1 MRISDWSSD
10 VCSSDLSNTL
20 TAAWEAEKAKLGDAQ
35 KLKEQLDQA
44 RLDLDQAQRKADWNR
59 ASELSYGVIPE
70 LAEKL
75 KEAEKGG
82 RGEARQI
89 VRGEVTG
96 HAIPALVCRWTGL
109 PVPMMRAR
117 EKQERRRV

>member
-70 LAEKL
+70 LETKL

-82 RGEARQI
+82 GDRQSVVSGQI
-89 VRGEVTG
+89 ESVRVT
-96 HAIPALVCRWTGL
+96 LVG
-109 PVPMMRAR
+109 
-117 EKQERRRV
+117 RRSITTKNKHILT